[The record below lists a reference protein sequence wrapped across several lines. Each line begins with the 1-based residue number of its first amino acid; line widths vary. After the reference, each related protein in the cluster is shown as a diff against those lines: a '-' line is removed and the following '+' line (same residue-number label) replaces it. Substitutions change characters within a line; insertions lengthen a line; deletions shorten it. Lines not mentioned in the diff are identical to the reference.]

1 MASNPQTHMLQFQI
15 PIQVLLEFLLT
26 RHGQEN
32 GKTNFFAFPEHPP
45 GGKGFTGHSNGFAA
59 SPTKPSKRDFEDNAD
74 DVLQTLV
81 DLFVEHGMK
90 DYTAVY
96 DFHEGPLDGQEIQIT
111 IKRK

>member
-1 MASNPQTHMLQFQI
+1 MLQFQI

-26 RHGQEN
+26 RHGPEN
-32 GKTNFFAFPEHPP
+32 GKINSFVSPEHPQ
-45 GGKGFTGHSNGFAA
+45 GGKGFTGHNNGFAA

-74 DVLQTLV
+74 DILQTLV